1 MTLEYPL
8 MANNVFISKA
18 YFIYYMWFNICHIE
32 SLEGNSKQDFKFE

>member
-8 MANNVFISKA
+8 IANNVFSSKA